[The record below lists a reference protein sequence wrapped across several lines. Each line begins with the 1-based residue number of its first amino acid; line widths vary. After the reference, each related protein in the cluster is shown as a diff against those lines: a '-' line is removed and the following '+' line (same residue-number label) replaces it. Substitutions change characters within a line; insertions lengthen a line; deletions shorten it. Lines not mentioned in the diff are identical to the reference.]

1 MKTKLLLIFFVF
13 FAIGMAQAQTLE
25 KMNWFNEPSDW
36 QINGDSLTV
45 DVTPHSDYWRVSH
58 YGFTVDDAPF
68 YYAEYGG
75 EFEAIVKISGDYK
88 VRFDQAGMMIR
99 LDHENYIKTGIE
111 FVDGKYNLSTV
122 VTHNTS
128 DWSVIALERPVD
140 YIWIKAI
147 RRRDAIEIFYS
158 FDGTTYY
165 MRRNAW
171 LEANHPVKIGM
182 FAACPDGNGFKATFT
197 DFKVTHLPD
206 QVRTDWLKTNP
217 D

>member
-36 QINGDSLTV
+36 QINGDTLIV

-58 YGFTVDDAPF
+58 YGFTVDDASF

-165 MRRNAW
+165 MMRNAW

-182 FAACPDGNGFKATFT
+182 FAACPDGNGFMATFT